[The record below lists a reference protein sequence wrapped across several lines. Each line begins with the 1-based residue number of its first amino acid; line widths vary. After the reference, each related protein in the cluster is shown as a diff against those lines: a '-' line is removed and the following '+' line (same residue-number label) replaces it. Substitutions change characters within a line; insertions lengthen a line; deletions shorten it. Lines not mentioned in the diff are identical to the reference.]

1 MRNKIVFYRI
11 LDLAPVIL
19 FILLLVVFAFVDE
32 RIISSQ
38 NLVQILINTAPIAIL
53 ALGAMVVLISGGID
67 LSSGFGVSLCSV
79 IFAAS
84 LANFESL
91 IIAIIIV
98 IIVGS
103 LIGIFNGLF
112 VGVFKVQPFIV
123 TLSSMTI
130 IQGIT
135 LFVATSGTL
144 MVLDPTLKI
153 IGLGNIFGIPNILLI
168 TVLLIAIIYIL
179 IHHTTFGI
187 WTYGLGSSIEST
199 ENSGVSI
206 AKQQI
211 YVYLFSGIC
220 TALTAMLLVSRVS
233 IVSPNVG
240 GVSLLLDAIT
250 ATVIGGTSIYGGK
263 GSIWGTI
270 VGAMII
276 SLITNALIV
285 FGVSSSSIDFFKGA
299 IILTALSIDS
309 WIRYAK
315 GKLDTAKITS

>member
-1 MRNKIVFYRI
+1 MKNKVVFYRI
-11 LDLAPVIL
+11 LDLAPV
-19 FILLLVVFAFVDE
+19 LLLIMLLIVFALVDE
-32 RIISSQ
+32 RIVSSQ

-79 IFAAS
+79 VFAAT
-84 LANFESL
+84 LINFESL
-91 IIAIIIV
+91 TISIV
-98 IIVGS
+98 ATLLVGS
-103 LIGIFNGLF
+103 LIGVFNGLF

-144 MVLDPTLKI
+144 MVMNPTLKV
-153 IGLGNIFGIPNILLI
+153 IGLGNSLGIPNILLI
-168 TVLLIAIIYIL
+168 TLVLIAIIYIL

-199 ENSGVSI
+199 ESSGVSI

-211 YVYLFSGIC
+211 NVYLFSGIC
-220 TALTAMLLVSRVS
+220 TALTAILLVSRVS
-233 IVSPNVG
+233 IVSPNIG

-285 FGVSSSSIDFFKGA
+285 FGISSSSIDFFKGA
-299 IILTALSIDS
+299 IIITALSIDS

-315 GKLDTAKITS
+315 GKLETA